1 MRMKHVE
8 LLFVLSC
15 MFVAQICAY
24 AASNGKGVYKT
35 YNSKKSLT
43 AAATKKDAE
52 KFLFNSMNDNSR
64 APAHDTPASPCKCSK
79 YLTIIAINE
88 KEKCVNGDTHRVEKR
103 ERE

>member
-1 MRMKHVE
+1 ME

-43 AAATKKDAE
+43 AAAAAATKKDAE

-79 YLTIIAINE
+79 YLMIIARNEKE
-88 KEKCVNGDTHRVEKR
+88 KEKCVNGDTY
-103 ERE
+103 